1 MVTTRKLL
9 IKGLAVLLLV
19 SGCSKHDEI
28 WTVNSSQLSHALSE
42 LNQTEENV
50 EELIPFE
57 WDEAYSF
64 TPYLQKEF
72 IYDIIGYKWDNIKE
86 STSED
91 MIQVVFMYQGKVV
104 CHIFGRVEKLGFVID
119 FGDYNG
125 NDYVKITK
133 DESAK
138 LHFECEGDKKILRYN

>member
-1 MVTTRKLL
+1 MKIQKLF
-9 IKGLAVLLLV
+9 IKGIVFLLLV
-19 SGCSKHDEI
+19 TGCSKHDEI
-28 WTVNSSQLSHALSE
+28 WSVNASQLSQAIAT
-42 LNQTEENV
+42 LNQSEEDI

-64 TPYLQKEF
+64 VPYLQKEF
-72 IYDIIGYKWDNIKE
+72 IYEIIGYKWDNIKE

-91 MIQVVFMYQGKVV
+91 MIQVVFMYQGEVV
-104 CHIFGRVEKLGFVID
+104 CHIFGRVNRLGFEID

-133 DESAK
+133 DESSK
-138 LHFECEGDKKILRYN
+138 LHFECEGDKKILRYS